1 MWIDDQILKQFH
13 KTLHVEIFVPQTTCV
28 VLGSGNDEAL
38 EVNLASCQEA
48 SISVMRRYGGGGTVV
63 LYPGCVVVSLGC
75 WVKEQFQ
82 NTLYFRLINQAVI
95 NSLAATWPNLND
107 LSQAGLSDITL
118 GDKKIA
124 GTSLFRSRNYLLYQA
139 SLLVDLD
146 QELVSRVLR
155 HPTKEPDYRHGRSH
169 GEFLTSLM
177 IAESKISSATQVAK
191 ELKNNLHDCVRKLLG
206 DHLIE
211 PIIDQTP
218 ALLARLERSQG

>member
-1 MWIDDQILKQFH
+1 
-13 KTLHVEIFVPQTTCV
+13 
-28 VLGSGNDEAL
+28 
-38 EVNLASCQEA
+38 
-48 SISVMRRYGGGGTVV
+48 
-63 LYPGCVVVSLGC
+63 
-75 WVKEQFQ
+75 
-82 NTLYFRLINQAVI
+82 
-95 NSLAATWPNLND
+95 
-107 LSQAGLSDITL
+107 
-118 GDKKIA
+118 
-124 GTSLFRSRNYLLYQA
+124 
-139 SLLVDLD
+139 VDLD

-191 ELKNNLHDCVRKLLG
+191 ELKNNLHDCVRKFLG

>member
-1 MWIDDQILKQFH
+1 
-13 KTLHVEIFVPQTTCV
+13 
-28 VLGSGNDEAL
+28 
-38 EVNLASCQEA
+38 
-48 SISVMRRYGGGGTVV
+48 
-63 LYPGCVVVSLGC
+63 VVSLGC

-82 NTLYFRLINQAVI
+82 NTLYFSLINQAVI
-95 NSLAATWPNLND
+95 NSLGAVWPNLNG
-107 LSQAGLSDITL
+107 LSQAGISDITM

-146 QELVSRVLR
+146 RELVSRVLR

-177 IAESKISSATQVAK
+177 TAEPKISSATQVAR
-191 ELKNNLHDCVRKLLG
+191 ELENNFHDVVRNILG

-211 PIIDQTP
+211 PMTEQTP
-218 ALLARLERSQG
+218 ALTARLERSQG